1 MAEGYASIDPDT
13 GAPRQRDPS
22 DASFH
27 SPAWQAHYLQ
37 SLTATRPTYEEFQ
50 RREKEREGKLAA
62 AAEKTDEETRAFRAQ
77 LEADREKRLARVRGG
92 GVAKKKKRGG
102 GRKDAKKSKGS
113 KKGSKKAKE
122 KKHGKKSG
130 KKKRKRDS
138 DSDDDSDSDSGSSGS
153 DDPTEKFRLSGFF
166 NKAEDGAAE

>member
-62 AAEKTDEETRAFRAQ
+62 AAEKTARVAAAATQFKAAQAAQKRAEAEAARLKARLRE
-77 LEADREKRLARVRGG
+77 LEAKR
-92 GVAKKKKRGG
+92 
-102 GRKDAKKSKGS
+102 
-113 KKGSKKAKE
+113 
-122 KKHGKKSG
+122 
-130 KKKRKRDS
+130 
-138 DSDDDSDSDSGSSGS
+138 
-153 DDPTEKFRLSGFF
+153 
-166 NKAEDGAAE
+166 